1 MTEFIL
7 ENNIDILTFGINCPF
22 PKTQLYARLDSEKR
36 IFRKNYP
43 EDWQYYDTAHVVHR
57 FVDMTLEDFIDGMQ
71 YVYDHIYAG
80 DNLRLRFRNS
90 IKTTKNPRNSM
101 FAFRVGSDWK
111 QVFEQVLQNLKE
123 LYDSGDYYKDWY
135 KSNAVTVTKPVME
148 TVST

>member
-1 MTEFIL
+1 MLIFL
-7 ENNIDILTFGINCPF
+7 HLVLTAHFQRHSSMQDWI
-22 PKTQLYARLDSEKR
+22 QKR
-36 IFRKNYP
+36 GYSGKITP

-80 DNLRLRFRNS
+80 DNLRTRFRNS

-111 QVFEQVLQNLKE
+111 QVLNKYCRIWKE
-123 LYDSGDYYKDWY
+123 LYDSGDYYQDWY
-135 KSNAVTVTKPVME
+135 KSSAVTVSKPVME
-148 TVST
+148 TVTT